1 MRFLTLSFLLGAVL
15 AMSGVCFARNAP
27 KPDCVSFAEAS
38 QHVGTAQC
46 ITGTVQHVEDGRN
59 GAKLLNFCKNKTCP
73 FTAVVFPTDL
83 KKMGDIRQLEGR
95 QIEIKGT
102 VQDYDAPKSS
112 CAVPYNCWATPP
124 LYYSRGCPPTTTSS
138 ERATAAPEGS
148 AVPRPPKRRLPS
160 RALRLQ
166 LKTQESRSSFG
177 LVSRVFGK
185 GTTLVVP

>member
-95 QIEIKGT
+95 QTEIKGT
-102 VQDYDAPKSS
+102 VQDYDGRAEIVLRRPQQLLGDAAFVLFPRVPTDYDVERAGHGSAGRIRRPK
-112 CAVPYNCWATPP
+112 AAKK
-124 LYYSRGCPPTTTSS
+124 TTTQQG
-138 ERATAAPEGS
+138 APTSIEDPGE
-148 AVPRPPKRRLPS
+148 P
-160 RALRLQ
+160 Q
-166 LKTQESRSSFG
+166 
-177 LVSRVFGK
+177 
-185 GTTLVVP
+185 